1 MAGESREGS
10 GGSRNDGGPEHGGP
24 VGCNRIGRRKI
35 MDSFDKAVLES
46 IRRNSGQVMQALGDD
61 LVTDIKDIFAIHFSK
76 QMNDV
81 IEGKIYNVHVRTR
94 DDRIRKIVLEES
106 DKIFRERLRA
116 ILNLDTES

>member
-1 MAGESREGS
+1 
-10 GGSRNDGGPEHGGP
+10 
-24 VGCNRIGRRKI
+24 

-94 DDRIRKIVLEES
+94 DDRIRKIVLEEA

-116 ILNLDTES
+116 VLNENTES